1 MSTIKVDRIEAKT
14 PGGTIRIGS
23 PTERVGN
30 TAFGDLIY
38 ETSQSI
44 QKKTFITR
52 TSSHISAASNNFAD
66 VPLTC
71 GLVAK
76 SDNPIIMLTFFSF
89 MGRGSTGNL
98 SVGLDYRINGGSW
111 INLEAM
117 GPGAG
122 DTNDDNTK
130 SGRGWGY
137 FSHNYGHL
145 TLNYPHDTS
154 NIVFNAGDLIEYKAT
169 YRNWN
174 STTATYLVYSGSKYG
189 WTIEEIASQ
198 QSETLFILDEAGA
211 NTAPEPSGNTAPSS
225 VPTGA
230 VFHFAMLNAPEG
242 YLVCDGSD
250 VSREDYADLFT
261 AIGTTFG
268 AGNGVTT
275 FNLPDLAGEFIRG
288 HNASADTGPDA
299 GRTFGTRQV
308 DAVSEHNHWFSV
320 SSYASAQGGTNDG
333 PGTFSTDQTTT
344 SLMGYGGSYTQGPHI
359 AASNSNG
366 YGNFRIDRIKS
377 TIAGSETV
385 TDGPETRPTNIALL
399 PCIKT

>member
-14 PGGTIRIGS
+14 PGGTIRIAS

-38 ETSQSI
+38 ESSQSV

-52 TSSHISAASNNFAD
+52 TSTRISTSSNSYTD
-66 VPLTC
+66 VPFTGGMVVKTANPVIVVNLFAFMMGDSGGILT
-71 GLVAK
+71 
-76 SDNPIIMLTFFSF
+76 I
-89 MGRGSTGNL
+89 
-98 SVGLDYRINGGSW
+98 GLDYRINGGAW
-111 INLEAM
+111 VNLEQM
-117 GPGAG
+117 GPGQS
-122 DTNDDNTK
+122 DTNNDGTK

-137 FSHNYGHL
+137 IDGAVWGHYSFM
-145 TLNYPHDTS
+145 YPHDTS
-154 NIVFNAGDLIEYKAT
+154 NINLNEGDLIEYKAQ
-169 YRNWN
+169 YRPWN
-174 STTATYLVYSGSKYG
+174 GSEVIFAYEGSKYG
-189 WTIEEIASQ
+189 WIIEEIASQ

-211 NTAPEPSGNTAPSS
+211 NTAPEASGNTAPSS

-230 VFHFAMLNAPEG
+230 VFHFAMLNAPDG

-250 VSREDYADLFT
+250 VSREDYEDLFT

-320 SSYASAQGGTNDG
+320 SSYASAQGGATDG
-333 PGTFSTDQTTT
+333 PGTFYADQTAT
-344 SLMGYGGSYTQGPHI
+344 SLMSYGDTYSPGNFM
-359 AASNSNG
+359 ASSSSNG
-366 YGNFRIDRIKS
+366 KANFRIDRIKS
-377 TIAGSETV
+377 TISGSETV
-385 TDGPETRPTNIALL
+385 TDGPETRPTNVALL